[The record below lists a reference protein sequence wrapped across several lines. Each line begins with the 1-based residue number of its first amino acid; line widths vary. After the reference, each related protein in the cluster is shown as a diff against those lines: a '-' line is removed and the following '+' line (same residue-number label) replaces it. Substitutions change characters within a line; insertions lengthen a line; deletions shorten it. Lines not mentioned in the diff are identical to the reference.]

1 MHGILSDLKGA
12 LRERPPASGE
22 NGLGRRVSAKRREGF
37 RLADL
42 RWLVP
47 FVKPHWRLG
56 GVAASLAL
64 FSTVAALVLP
74 LTFKALADAA
84 VIGGDQARLTRV
96 VWTVIGVLLVIATAD
111 CVKQVYF
118 VRFQQRVILGV
129 QGHLFHRLLRLPK
142 AFFDSNRTGYLMS
155 RVIGDVFE
163 LQTFFSLNLVNIL
176 TRTLQLIGALGFLL
190 YLNWRLT
197 LLSLIVLPLFI
208 VITRV
213 FGGRLRHL
221 NRAALEKSALVSQDL
236 EETLSA
242 TALIKAFA
250 AEDRETEKITERLRQ
265 AFDASF
271 KRTAAGASFGLA
283 SGVINA
289 VGMGGVLWYGA
300 SQVMSQR
307 LTMGELLAFSVY
319 LGLLLQP
326 AQFLAGLNVTLQQAF
341 AALDRVLEL
350 LNLIPED
357 DHDETKIRVGK
368 IEGKVTFEHV
378 SFSYDSEHPALD
390 DVSFAAGPR
399 QLVAIVGRS
408 GAGKSTLVNLII
420 ALYQS
425 GSGRISFDD
434 IPAEQL
440 NRQSL
445 RERIGIVSQEI
456 FLFDDTI
463 KNNIRYGRP
472 EMSDAEVLTASIDA
486 EAHEFISALPEGY
499 ETRVGEKGVKLSVG
513 QKQRISIARAI
524 LKDPDI
530 LIFDEAT
537 SALDPLTERTV
548 QTLLKDLS
556 RSKTV
561 FVIAHRLSTVL
572 LSDAI
577 LVLQKGR
584 IVQQGTHEDL
594 WREEGLYRD
603 LCRTELGHSWTA
615 DEPGSALPFEVVT
628 EAGALGDTQYV
639 DVVT

>member
-1 MHGILSDLKGA
+1 MHGILRNLRSA
-12 LRERPPASGE
+12 LRERPDTAEG
-22 NGLGRRVSAKRREGF
+22 GLRGRGSANKRDRF
-37 RLADL
+37 RLADVS
-42 RWLVP
+42 WLVP
-47 FVKPHWRLG
+47 FVRPHWRLG
-56 GVAASLAL
+56 AVAAALAL
-64 FSTVAALVLP
+64 FSTAAALVLP
-74 LTFKALADAA
+74 LTFKALTDAA
-84 VIGGDQARLTRV
+84 LIGGDHAQLSRV
-96 VWTVIGVLLVIATAD
+96 ILTVIGVLLVIATAD
-111 CVKQVYF
+111 FIKHVCF
-118 VRFQQRVILGV
+118 VRFQQQVILGV

-163 LQTFFSLNLVNIL
+163 LQAFLSLNLVNIL
-176 TRTLQLIGALGFLL
+176 TRSLQFAGAFGFLL
-190 YLNWRLT
+190 FLNWRLT
-197 LLSLIVLPLFI
+197 MVSLIVLPLFI
-208 VITRV
+208 AITRV
-213 FGGRLRHL
+213 FGIRLRHL
-221 NRAALEKSALVSQDL
+221 NRTALEKSALVSQDL

-250 AEDRETEKITERLRQ
+250 AEDRETERITQRLRQ

-271 KRTAAGASFGLA
+271 RRTTVSALFGLL
-283 SGVINA
+283 SGVVNA
-289 VGMGGVLWYGA
+289 IGMGGVLWYGA
-300 SQVMSQR
+300 SQVISQQ
-307 LTMGELLAFSVY
+307 LTIGELLAFSVY

-326 AQFLAGLNVTLQQAF
+326 AQFFAGLNVTLQHAF
-341 AALDRVLEL
+341 AAIDRVLEL
-350 LNLIPED
+350 LDLMPED
-357 DHDETKIRVGK
+357 DDETKIRVGK

-378 SFSYDSEHPALD
+378 AFSYDAEHPALD

-420 ALYQS
+420 ALYRPD
-425 GSGRISFDD
+425 SGRISFDD
-434 IPAEQL
+434 GPSELL

-463 KNNIRYGRP
+463 RNNIRYGRP
-472 EMSDAEVLTASIDA
+472 EASDAEVLSAAIPA
-486 EAHEFISALPEGY
+486 AAHEFISSLADGY
-499 ETRVGEKGVKLSVG
+499 ETRVGEKGVTLSVG

-556 RSKTV
+556 RRKTV
-561 FVIAHRLSTVL
+561 FVIAHRLSTAL

-594 WREEGLYRD
+594 WREDGLYRE
-603 LCRTELGHSWTA
+603 LCRTELGHSRPG
-615 DEPGSALPFEVVT
+615 DEQESAATFDLGT
-628 EAGALGDTQYV
+628 DATSAGNRGARIQMPA
-639 DVVT
+639 

>member
-1 MHGILSDLKGA
+1 M
-12 LRERPPASGE
+12 
-22 NGLGRRVSAKRREGF
+22 
-37 RLADL
+37 
-42 RWLVP
+42 
-47 FVKPHWRLG
+47 
-56 GVAASLAL
+56 
-64 FSTVAALVLP
+64 
-74 LTFKALADAA
+74 
-84 VIGGDQARLTRV
+84 
-96 VWTVIGVLLVIATAD
+96 VIGVLLVIATAD
-111 CVKQVYF
+111 FVKQVYF
-118 VRFQQRVILGV
+118 VRFQQQVILGV

-163 LQTFFSLNLVNIL
+163 LQAFFSLNLVNIL

-250 AEDRETEKITERLRQ
+250 AEDRETEKITLRLRQ

-271 KRTAAGASFGLA
+271 KRTTVGALFGLL
-283 SGVINA
+283 SGAINA

-300 SQVMSQR
+300 SQVLSQH
-307 LTMGELLAFSVY
+307 LTIGELLAFSVY

-350 LNLIPED
+350 LNLMPED
-357 DHDETKIRVGK
+357 DHDETKIRVGM

-378 SFSYDSEHPALD
+378 SFSYDGEHPALD

-425 GSGRISFDD
+425 GAGRISFDD
-434 IPAEQL
+434 IPAGQL

-463 KNNIRYGRP
+463 RNNIRYGRP
-472 EMSDAEVLTASIDA
+472 GMSDAEVLTASIAA
-486 EAHEFISALPEGY
+486 EADEFISALPDGY

-548 QTLLKDLS
+548 QRLLKDLS
-556 RSKTV
+556 RRKTV

-584 IVQQGTHEDL
+584 IVQQGTHQEL
-594 WREEGLYRD
+594 WREDGLYRD
-603 LCRTELGHSWTA
+603 LCRTELGHSRKA
-615 DEPGSALPFEVVT
+615 DEPESAVPFE
-628 EAGALGDTQYV
+628 AGIEMAGLFPSR
-639 DVVT
+639 

>member
-1 MHGILSDLKGA
+1 MNSLA
-12 LRERPPASGE
+12 
-22 NGLGRRVSAKRREGF
+22 AKKRDRF

-42 RWLVP
+42 TWLAP

-56 GVAASLAL
+56 AVAATLAL
-64 FSTVAALVLP
+64 FSTLAALVLP

-84 VIGGDQARLTRV
+84 LIGGDHARLNRAV
-96 VWTVIGVLLVIATAD
+96 LIAIGMLLVIATAD
-111 CVKQVYF
+111 FVKQVCF
-118 VRFQQRVILGV
+118 VRFQQQVILGV
-129 QGHLFHRLLRLPK
+129 QGHMFHRLLRLPK

-155 RVIGDVFE
+155 RVLGDVFE
-163 LQTFFSLNLVNIL
+163 LQAFFSLNLINIL
-176 TRTLQLIGALGFLL
+176 TRTLQLIGALGFLV

-197 LLSLIVLPLFI
+197 LLSSIVVPLFI
-208 VITRV
+208 AVTSI

-236 EETLSA
+236 EEALSA
-242 TALIKAFA
+242 AALIKAFA
-250 AEDRETEKITERLRQ
+250 AEDRETDKITRRLRQ
-265 AFDASF
+265 AFDAGF
-271 KRTAAGASFGLA
+271 KRSTVGALFGLL

-300 SQVMSQR
+300 SQVSSQQ
-307 LTMGELLAFSVY
+307 LTIGELLAFSVY

-341 AALDRVLEL
+341 AAIDRVLEL

-357 DHDETKIRVGK
+357 DHDETKTRVSK
-368 IEGKVTFEHV
+368 IEGRVMFEHV
-378 SFSYDSEHPALD
+378 SFSYDGAHPALD

-420 ALYQS
+420 ALYPS
-425 GSGRISFDD
+425 GSGRICFDD

-463 KNNIRYGRP
+463 RSNIRYGRP
-472 EMSDAEVLTASIDA
+472 EMSDAAVLAASIDA
-486 EAHEFISALPEGY
+486 GADEFISALPDGY
-499 ETRVGEKGVKLSVG
+499 DTRVGEKGVKLSVG

-548 QTLLKDLS
+548 QRLLKDLS
-556 RSKTV
+556 RRKTV

-584 IVQQGTHEDL
+584 VAQYGTHGDL
-594 WREEGLYRD
+594 WREDGLYRD
-603 LCRTELGHSWTA
+603 LCRTELGKSQTV
-615 DEPGSALPFEVVT
+615 DESESAASFAAVT
-628 EAGALGDTQYV
+628 EAGAA
-639 DVVT
+639 